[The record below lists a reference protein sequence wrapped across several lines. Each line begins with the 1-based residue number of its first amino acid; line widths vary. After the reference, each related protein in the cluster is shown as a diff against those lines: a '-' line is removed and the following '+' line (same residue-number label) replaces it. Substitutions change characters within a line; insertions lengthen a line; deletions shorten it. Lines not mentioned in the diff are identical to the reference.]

1 MESKHYD
8 VVVVGGGMAGLTA
21 AAYCA
26 RAGFSVLLCDKQ
38 ERLGGLVNSFE
49 RNGFVFD
56 QGIRAIENSGIIFP
70 MLKQLGIEIPF
81 VRSPVT
87 LQICDERLLIEDF
100 HSLDGYQEMLC
111 RLYPENKADIAS
123 IMAEIRK
130 ITNSMQVLYGVD
142 NPLFLDNFQDLG
154 YVLSTLVPFLFKSM
168 HTMGKIKKLQQPVTT
183 FLAQFTTNQ
192 ALIDIIAQHFFADTP
207 TFFALSY
214 FGLYLEYQY
223 PLGGTGALVH
233 AMEQY
238 LQEKGV
244 ELRPSFTVSSV
255 DAQQRLVNDEISY
268 SHLIWAADLKSLY
281 RSLKQPLPQRQAEL
295 EAQRG
300 GDSIFSFY
308 VACSLPPSYFSE
320 KASPHLFYTPTKAGL
335 GSVPSEALSPTCQD
349 RTVIE
354 HYLRLYLE
362 TTTYEISLPV
372 LRDPT
377 LAPEGCSALLVSCLF
392 SYELTRRIEVQGW
405 YEEAKSICEQTILRV
420 LSENLYPELPSHVL
434 ESFSSTPTSLERLT
448 ANSEGA
454 ITGWAFTGGNI
465 PVIHSMQDI
474 TKSVRTEFETIS
486 QAGQWAFSPSGLPI
500 SVMTGKLA
508 GERAIKAAKHEKSHG

>member
-21 AAYCA
+21 SAYCA
-26 RAGFSVLLCDKQ
+26 RSGLSVLLCEKQ

-49 RNGFVFD
+49 RNGFVYD

-70 MLKQLGIEIPF
+70 MLKQLGIELPF
-81 VRSPVT
+81 VHSPVT
-87 LQICDERLLIEDF
+87 LQICDERLLIEDI

-111 RLYPENKADIAS
+111 RLYPESEGDICA

-130 ITNSMQVLYGVD
+130 ITGYMQVLYGID
-142 NPLFLDNFQDLG
+142 NPLFMDNFQDLQ
-154 YVLSTLVPFLFKSM
+154 YVFSKLFPFLFKSI
-168 HTMGKIKKLQQPVTT
+168 HTMSKIKKLQEPVTS
-183 FLAQFTTNQ
+183 FLSKFTSNQ

-223 PLGGTGALVH
+223 PLGGTGALVQ

-238 LQEKGV
+238 LKEKGV
-244 ELRPSFTVSSV
+244 VLLPAYSVTSV
-255 DAQQRLVNDEISY
+255 DAENRLVNEEFSY
-268 SHLIWAADLKSLY
+268 THLIWAADLKHLY
-281 RSLKQPLPQRQAEL
+281 RCLKQPLPQRQAQL
-295 EAQRG
+295 EAQKG
-300 GDSIFSFY
+300 GDSIFTFY
-308 VACSLPPSYFSE
+308 MACSLPSAYFAE
-320 KASPHLFYTPTKAGL
+320 KSSPHLFYTPTKKGL
-335 GSVPSEALSPTCQD
+335 GVVPLTALDPSCKE

-354 HYLRLYLE
+354 QYLISYLE
-362 TTTYEISLPV
+362 NTTFEISLPV
-372 LRDPT
+372 LRDPS

-392 SYELTRRIEVQGW
+392 SYELTRRIENLGW
-405 YEEAKSICEQTILRV
+405 YEEAKHLCEQTILRV
-420 LSENLYPELPSHVL
+420 LSENLYPELSSHLL
-434 ESFSSTPTSLERLT
+434 ESFSSTPTTLERLT

-454 ITGWAFTGGNI
+454 ITGWAFTGGAI
-465 PVIHSMQDI
+465 PVIHTMQEI
-474 TKSVRTEFETIS
+474 TKSVRTELDVIS

-508 GERAIKAAKHEKSHG
+508 SDRAIKAVKQAHNG